1 MRKKPIL
8 LAFALAAAIFAALLG
23 VASAGS
29 KSTSAVSTST
39 QGPDVPA
46 RTTVPGKKLRG
57 VVLLGRH
64 GNRAP
69 DPSVKVLCP
78 NRKVQSA
85 LYESQ
90 NCGPGSMTR
99 EGLRAIW
106 DLGRATYRAY
116 VQDAGLVPAS
126 YKRTD
131 VYVQASSSDRTIM
144 SAIAWGVT
152 AFPETVQDAPYQVPP
167 ATYSVPMTE
176 DNLLEVR
183 KARCLGRLQQDIK
196 EFDETV
202 GKKII
207 ENPEFNKLLDKVSG
221 VCGVDL
227 RKARELTDGEF
238 GIFEAIKDVS
248 DAITGDFLEG
258 FPRMEGLTNET
269 ALEFL
274 TMAENLFQNR
284 LYGSPAQAA
293 YLSGKLPEKIQNFF
307 ERHVITRSQALGLLA
322 AEDEK
327 EDISD
332 FAKIRAPRK
341 LTAYH
346 CHREVLY
353 GIAKFLGFNI
363 TVERPGLP
371 TGLLHPGAGLFFELW
386 EDDKV
391 PAKGS
396 GLNQISLESR
406 FYVRTLLWVPCWE
419 GDGFAQKTENG
430 LVCPL
435 RVRILPQCG
444 EEFCPLP
451 TFNEIIETNF
461 QAVGGDFRK
470 QCRVPALSAESL
482 LRKQVRQLQ
491 SQIAAIEKQKALMVA
506 KSDAPVLNARD
517 RRRRARYALAK
528 RLQTNRRATM
538 KKNVRRPRT
547 AKVAGSNVF
556 LEETLIEDG
565 HDDNLGL
572 STDAQDPDI
581 SFTPLRDSLHDMV
594 AEHNELIEDAQKH
607 ADEDEAALAKASDA
621 LVVAAKHHKHKHKHH
636 SQLTKEERD
645 AIAASVKEAL
655 WEIRDSVL
663 ATLGAVKP
671 SAQAVAIN
679 ATTGAK
685 DSAETVRDAAKSF
698 AEEVFTQAKNIKQ
711 TANTTLE
718 HIKSKAV
725 KVHEQLKQA
734 QEAHAAEKHEKTT
747 SKGSVTLKQ
756 TSQDDAQKEAFMKS
770 VPPQAAEFLKK
781 FMKQNNKGSKPESA
795 DANSDPGAFFQSGQ
809 SGGDA
814 KQPQQ
819 QQFTVPDISKYLESF
834 TGGADGADDKSSDDS
849 ANDDSKEAQAII
861 TKIGTQAKASKD
873 EIAEDFKAKAEELK
887 KTMKSKTEHIRDSI
901 KKAIAK
907 QKAKA
912 QAALGSSAHKT
923 KE

>member
-1 MRKKPIL
+1 
-8 LAFALAAAIFAALLG
+8 
-23 VASAGS
+23 
-29 KSTSAVSTST
+29 
-39 QGPDVPA
+39 
-46 RTTVPGKKLRG
+46 
-57 VVLLGRH
+57 
-64 GNRAP
+64 
-69 DPSVKVLCP
+69 
-78 NRKVQSA
+78 
-85 LYESQ
+85 
-90 NCGPGSMTR
+90 
-99 EGLRAIW
+99 
-106 DLGRATYRAY
+106 
-116 VQDAGLVPAS
+116 
-126 YKRTD
+126 
-131 VYVQASSSDRTIM
+131 
-144 SAIAWGVT
+144 
-152 AFPETVQDAPYQVPP
+152 
-167 ATYSVPMTE
+167 
-176 DNLLEVR
+176 
-183 KARCLGRLQQDIK
+183 
-196 EFDETV
+196 
-202 GKKII
+202 
-207 ENPEFNKLLDKVSG
+207 
-221 VCGVDL
+221 
-227 RKARELTDGEF
+227 
-238 GIFEAIKDVS
+238 
-248 DAITGDFLEG
+248 
-258 FPRMEGLTNET
+258 
-269 ALEFL
+269 
-274 TMAENLFQNR
+274 
-284 LYGSPAQAA
+284 
-293 YLSGKLPEKIQNFF
+293 
-307 ERHVITRSQALGLLA
+307 
-322 AEDEK
+322 
-327 EDISD
+327 
-332 FAKIRAPRK
+332 
-341 LTAYH
+341 
-346 CHREVLY
+346 
-353 GIAKFLGFNI
+353 
-363 TVERPGLP
+363 
-371 TGLLHPGAGLFFELW
+371 
-386 EDDKV
+386 
-391 PAKGS
+391 
-396 GLNQISLESR
+396 
-406 FYVRTLLWVPCWE
+406 
-419 GDGFAQKTENG
+419 
-430 LVCPL
+430 
-435 RVRILPQCG
+435 
-444 EEFCPLP
+444 
-451 TFNEIIETNF
+451 
-461 QAVGGDFRK
+461 
-470 QCRVPALSAESL
+470 
-482 LRKQVRQLQ
+482 
-491 SQIAAIEKQKALMVA
+491 
-506 KSDAPVLNARD
+506 
-517 RRRRARYALAK
+517 
-528 RLQTNRRATM
+528 M